1 VTVEPAVLELHR
13 ALPPRPP
20 VTEPLRPAAVNPG
33 AVLVPPVLFALLSV
47 AITAGVQ
54 LLAGGPWLPAVI
66 LGTALPFVLHVVRC
80 VMQGTAAA
88 AAVHVVVPLV
98 GAVIALTVYALAPG
112 VWLAPAAI
120 VTAWFVASAAV
131 ELGPRWRVAWM
142 LQHPRR
148 VTLLT
153 SNELSAAEAIQ
164 RLETLSNFR
173 VANVIL
179 PGGQIELAS
188 RQVDRPVHNDVD
200 ADMELAGR
208 VIVACPVRDAEVAG
222 CVAQLVAR
230 GQRIQS
236 ESSALRQ
243 AEGRVDSRQANPISL
258 LHSVRMTP
266 VVEFLRRGVSLLAA
280 AVLLVLLLPL
290 FLLIALAI
298 ALESGF
304 PIFYRQKRVGFRGQP
319 FNVVKFRTMYKDA
332 ESRSGPVFA
341 AAIDPRVT
349 VVGRFLRR
357 YRLDELP
364 QLWNV
369 LMGSMAFVGPRPERP
384 HFTGLLRKEV
394 PLFELRNCVRPGLTG
409 WAQIRLPYASDSD
422 SARAKL
428 EHDLFYLTHRSVFFD
443 LAILFDTA
451 AVALGGAGAR

>member
-1 VTVEPAVLELHR
+1 MSVEHAVLELHR
-13 ALPPRPP
+13 SLPPRPSAS
-20 VTEPLRPAAVNPG
+20 EPMRPAAVHPG
-33 AVLVPPVLFALLSV
+33 AVLVPPVAFVVLSV
-47 AITAGVQ
+47 ALTTGVQ
-54 LLAGGPWLPAVI
+54 LIAGGPWLPAVA
-66 LGTALPFVLHVVRC
+66 LGLALPFALHVVRC
-80 VMQGTAAA
+80 IMQGTSAAA
-88 AAVHVVVPLV
+88 AIHVVAPLSGALFVLAV
-98 GAVIALTVYALAPG
+98 GL
-112 VWLAPAAI
+112 LAPAAWFATSTL
-120 VTAWFVASAAV
+120 VMAWVVAFIAV

-142 LQHPRR
+142 RQHPRR

-153 SNELSAAEAIQ
+153 STELSAAEAIR

-179 PGGQIELAS
+179 PGGHMELAS
-188 RQVDRPVHNDVD
+188 RQVDRPVHNEVTE
-200 ADMELAGR
+200 DMELAGR
-208 VIVACPVRDAEVAG
+208 VIVACPVRDPEVAG

-258 LHSVRMTP
+258 LHSVQMSP
-266 VVEFLRRGVSLLAA
+266 VIEFLRRVISFVAA
-280 AVLLVLLLPL
+280 AVLLVLLAPL
-290 FLLIALAI
+290 FLLIAAAI
-298 ALESGF
+298 VLESGF
-304 PIFYRQKRVGFRGQP
+304 PVFYRQTRVGFRGRP
-319 FNVVKFRTMYKDA
+319 FQVVKFRTMYRDA

-341 AAIDPRVT
+341 AAVDPRVT
-349 VVGRFLRR
+349 IVGRFLRK

-369 LMGSMAFVGPRPERP
+369 LTGEMAFVGPRPERP